1 MLKSYWT
8 FADCFGLV
16 QNALDTSSKKFWTWI
31 KKQNSVL
38 KIHFWSSP
46 KLLES
51 VQNQFGPLERQDI
64 KRYAEGLGMIPNLVS
79 SKQNIIM
86 ISSSLLDILRELM
99 PKLSRKS
106 CVVHSMA
113 IKKLQCVCNNEINSF
128 GEN

>member
-1 MLKSYWT
+1 MEQ
-8 FADCFGLV
+8 A
-16 QNALDTSSKKFWTWI
+16 
-31 KKQNSVL
+31 
-38 KIHFWSSP
+38 
-46 KLLES
+46 
-51 VQNQFGPLERQDI
+51 LERQGI
-64 KRYAEGLGMIPNLVS
+64 RRYAGGLGMIPNLVS

-86 ISSSLLDILRELM
+86 ISSSLLDILQELM

>member
-1 MLKSYWT
+1 M
-8 FADCFGLV
+8 DI
-16 QNALDTSSKKFWTWI
+16 SSKKIWKGI
-31 KKQNSVL
+31 KKQNSTL
-38 KIHFWSSP
+38 KSHFWSSP
-46 KLLES
+46 KLFES
-51 VQNQFGPLERQDI
+51 VQKYLCPLERQGI
-64 KRYAEGLGMIPNLVS
+64 KRYAEGLGMISNLVS

>member
-1 MLKSYWT
+1 M
-8 FADCFGLV
+8 C
-16 QNALDTSSKKFWTWI
+16 
-31 KKQNSVL
+31 
-38 KIHFWSSP
+38 
-46 KLLES
+46 
-51 VQNQFGPLERQDI
+51 PLERQGI

-86 ISSSLLDILRELM
+86 ISSSLLDILQELM

-128 GEN
+128 GENWLILIHWIHIYLYDYYIGLIPYSILAPMTEAK

>member
-1 MLKSYWT
+1 M
-8 FADCFGLV
+8 DI
-16 QNALDTSSKKFWTWI
+16 SSKIFWTWI

-38 KIHFWSSP
+38 KINFWSSP
-46 KLLES
+46 KLLQS
-51 VQNQFGPLERQDI
+51 VQNRFGPFERQDI